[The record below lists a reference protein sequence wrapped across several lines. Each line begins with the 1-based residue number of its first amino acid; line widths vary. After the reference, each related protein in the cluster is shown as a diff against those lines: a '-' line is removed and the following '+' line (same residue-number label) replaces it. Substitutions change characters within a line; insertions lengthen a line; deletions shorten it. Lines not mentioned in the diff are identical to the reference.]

1 MELDL
6 EIDPNNYNGTTRQRF
21 MRILS
26 ESPPAIQAKILE
38 GILYRYPVG
47 SSSIRTSEMHNE
59 ILTWIGRLKGTP
71 VPLPPLKVTSPVVE
85 RALSDAEK
93 LLRSSGATSALDRIH
108 TAFHGFLEALCNEQ
122 NISFGPNSSLPELFK
137 LLRQKHPAFI
147 VTGPCA
153 DEINRIIRTMANI
166 LDSLNT
172 LRNQASIAH
181 PNEEL
186 LHESEAMLVIN
197 GTKAL
202 LHYINDKITHQ
213 AAEE

>member
-1 MELDL
+1 M
-6 EIDPNNYNGTTRQRF
+6 T
-21 MRILS
+21 ILS
-26 ESPPAIQAKILE
+26 ESSAPVQAKILE

-47 SSSIRTSEMHNE
+47 SSDLRTPGIHNE
-59 ILTWIGRLKGTP
+59 ILGWMSRLKGTP
-71 VPLPPLKVTSPVVE
+71 VPLPPLKVTSPIVE

-108 TAFHGFLEALCNEQ
+108 TAFHGYLEALCNDKG
-122 NISFGPNSSLPELFK
+122 ISYGTNCRLTELFK
-137 LLRQKHPAFI
+137 LLRQNHPAFVI
-147 VTGPCA
+147 TGPRA

-186 LHESEAMLVIN
+186 LHEPEAMLVIN
-197 GTKAL
+197 GTKTM
-202 LHYINDKITHQ
+202 LHYINDKITRK
-213 AAEE
+213 AGEE